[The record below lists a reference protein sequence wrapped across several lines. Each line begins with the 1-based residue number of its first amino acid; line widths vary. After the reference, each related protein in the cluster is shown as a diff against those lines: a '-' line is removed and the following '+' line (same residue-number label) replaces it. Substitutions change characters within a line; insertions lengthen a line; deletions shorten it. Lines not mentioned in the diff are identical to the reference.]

1 MIKHKFSGSLLA
13 ILTLAAC
20 QSTQINTASQIA
32 LPEQFTHTSHSQAS
46 LAQWWQNW
54 HDPVLN
60 QLIEQSL
67 HGSHDIHIAQSRLNE
82 AQAQARLAKAD
93 LGANVALNTNT
104 AYGRGGVDNPLNAL
118 PQVNDTVNVKGGSV
132 SGGLMASWEP
142 DFFGAKRSDA
152 DAAQAATLGAAE
164 QLNGA
169 RLLTTATLAEHYL
182 QARALQAQQ
191 NHAQATLQA
200 LRDMVRYTQGRFRA
214 GHATQYDVN
223 EAQAA
228 LSAMQAKVSTLPLQ
242 YDMHV
247 RAIAVLLGEVPQ
259 NFRLPESPVDVLAKP
274 ADVPAGVLPSELLLR
289 RPDLRGKAAAVQA
302 HAAQLASA
310 KADLYPRFA
319 IHFLG
324 QGLRIGLTGEN
335 ALNAWGGLIGAEI
348 KVPLFTNGRIQA
360 NIAAADA
367 RLQTALLEY
376 DRTLLQALSDV
387 DNAYQAAK
395 TVEQQK
401 NLLQQAHRQYGKM
414 AQDANKL
421 YRYGNQTLDK
431 AIRAKLG
438 ELESAQNLTQAQLAH
453 AQSVLAVYKA
463 LGGGW

>member
-20 QSTQINTASQIA
+20 QSTQINTASQIV
-32 LPEQFTHTSHSQAS
+32 LPEQFTHISHSQAS

-67 HGSHDIHIAQSRLNE
+67 HGNHDIHIAQSRLNE

-93 LGANVALNTNT
+93 LGANVALNANT
-104 AYGRGGVDNPLNAL
+104 AYARGKLDNPLNAL
-118 PQVNDTVNVKGGSV
+118 PQTDNTLNVKGGNV

-169 RLLTTATLAEHYL
+169 RLLTTATLAEHYF

-200 LRDMVRYTQGRFRA
+200 LRDMVRYTQGRFQA
-214 GHATQYDVN
+214 GHATQYDVH

-242 YDMHV
+242 YDVHV

-259 NFRLPESPVDVLAKP
+259 NFRLPESIVDVLEKP
-274 ADVPAGVLPSELLLR
+274 ADLPAGVLPSELLLR

-302 HAAQLASA
+302 HAAKLASA
-310 KADLYPRFA
+310 KADLYPRFG

-414 AQDANKL
+414 ARDAEKL